1 MGIFMFKSFF
11 LASAA
16 LLAATPAMAAD
27 FAGPRAEARLG
38 WDRTAIDLSFDDGT
52 TSFDGKGHDD
62 GFGLGAEVGYDAALG
77 AGKAIIGAYAGAE
90 WATTKEC
97 SEVFGDDEACLKLGR
112 NFTLGAR
119 IGAVVTPQ
127 ALIYVKGGYS
137 NGQLKATYEDFGD
150 SDFNTSEKANRGGF
164 HLGLGGEYNV
174 SETGYVKAEVV
185 RTNYNDADSSDE
197 FVDAKIDARRTQAV
211 VGFGLR
217 F

>member
-1 MGIFMFKSFF
+1 MFKS
-11 LASAA
+11 LILVTAA
-16 LLAATPAMAAD
+16 FVAATPAVAAD
-27 FAGPRAEARLG
+27 FAGPRAEVRLG

-52 TSFDGKGHDD
+52 TSVDGKGHDD
-62 GFGLGAEVGYDAALG
+62 GFGLGAEVGYDAAIG
-77 AGKAIIGAYAGAE
+77 GKAILGAYAGAE

-119 IGAVVTPQ
+119 IGAALTPQ
-127 ALIYVKGGYS
+127 ALVYVKGGYS
-137 NGQLKATYEDFGD
+137 NGQIKATYEDFED
-150 SDFNTSEKANRGGF
+150 PDFNTSEKANRGGF
-164 HLGLGGEYNV
+164 HLGVGGEFNV
-174 SETGYVKAEVV
+174 SNSGYVKAEVV

-197 FVDAKIDARRTQAV
+197 FVEAKLDARRTQAL

>member
-1 MGIFMFKSFF
+1 MFKSFF
-11 LASAA
+11 LATAA
-16 LLAATPAMAAD
+16 LVAATPAIAAD
-27 FAGPRAEARLG
+27 FAGPRAEVRFG

-62 GFGLGAEVGYDAALG
+62 GFGLGAEIGYDAALG
-77 AGKAIIGAYAGAE
+77 DKAIIGAYAGAE

-119 IGAVVTPQ
+119 IGAAVTPQ

-137 NGQLKATYEDFGD
+137 NGQLKATYEDFED
-150 SDFNTSEKANRGGF
+150 SDFNTSEKADRDGF
-164 HLGLGGEYNV
+164 HLGLGGEFNV
-174 SETGYVKAEVV
+174 SKTGFVKAEVV
-185 RTNYNDADSSDE
+185 RTNYNDVDGSDGLVE
-197 FVDAKIDARRTQAV
+197 ARLDARRTQAL

>member
-1 MGIFMFKSFF
+1 MFKSFF
-11 LASAA
+11 LATAA
-16 LLAATPAMAAD
+16 LVAATPAIAAD
-27 FAGPRAEARLG
+27 FAGPRAEVRFG

-62 GFGLGAEVGYDAALG
+62 GFGLGAEIGYDAALG
-77 AGKAIIGAYAGAE
+77 DKAIIGAYAGAE

-119 IGAVVTPQ
+119 IGAAITPQ

-137 NGQLKATYEDFGD
+137 NGQLKATYEDFED
-150 SDFNTSEKANRGGF
+150 SDFNTSEKADRDGF
-164 HLGLGGEYNV
+164 HLGLGGEFNV
-174 SETGYVKAEVV
+174 SKTGFVKAEVV
-185 RTNYNDADSSDE
+185 RTNYNDVDGSDGLVE
-197 FVDAKIDARRTQAV
+197 ARLDARRTQALL
-211 VGFGLR
+211 GFGLR

>member
-1 MGIFMFKSFF
+1 MLKSFF
-11 LASAA
+11 LASVA
-16 LLAATPAMAAD
+16 LVAATPAMAAD

-38 WDRTAIDLSFDDGT
+38 WDRTTIDLSFDDGDT
-52 TSFDGKGHDD
+52 VIDGKGHDD
-62 GFGLGAEVGYDAALG
+62 GFGLGAEVGYDVAVG
-77 AGKAIIGAYAGAE
+77 GKAILGAYAGAE

-119 IGAVVTPQ
+119 IGAALTPQ
-127 ALIYVKGGYS
+127 ALVYVKGGYS
-137 NGQLKATYEDFGD
+137 NGQIKATYEDFED
-150 SDFNTSEKANRGGF
+150 PDFNTSEKANRGGF
-164 HLGLGGEYNV
+164 HLGVGGEFNV
-174 SETGYVKAEVV
+174 SNSGYVKAEVV

-197 FVDAKIDARRTQAV
+197 FVEAKLDARRTQAL

>member
-1 MGIFMFKSFF
+1 MFKSFF
-11 LASAA
+11 LATAA
-16 LLAATPAMAAD
+16 LVAATPAIAAD
-27 FAGPRAEARLG
+27 FAGPRAEVRLG

-62 GFGLGAEVGYDAALG
+62 GFGLGTEIGYDAALG
-77 AGKAIIGAYAGAE
+77 DKGIIGAYAGAE

-119 IGAVVTPQ
+119 IGAAVTPQ

-137 NGQLKATYEDFGD
+137 NGQLKATYEDFED
-150 SDFNTSEKANRGGF
+150 SDFNTSEKADRDGF
-164 HLGLGGEYNV
+164 HLGLGGEFNV
-174 SETGYVKAEVV
+174 SKTGFVKAEVV
-185 RTNYNDADSSDE
+185 RTNYNDVDGSDGLVE
-197 FVDAKIDARRTQAV
+197 ARLDARRTQALL
-211 VGFGLR
+211 GFGLR